1 MPRIQYVCHCR
12 NSIDHW
18 KISNCHSVVEHNLIQ
33 SAIVFWPWLSH
44 QYVHVFVWTAGTQAS
59 KERGVADENGPIGGA
74 GTEQQQET
82 KKNRTCK
89 GPIVGFIFY

>member
-59 KERGVADENGPIGGA
+59 KERGVADQSGPIGGA

-89 GPIVGFIFY
+89 GSIV